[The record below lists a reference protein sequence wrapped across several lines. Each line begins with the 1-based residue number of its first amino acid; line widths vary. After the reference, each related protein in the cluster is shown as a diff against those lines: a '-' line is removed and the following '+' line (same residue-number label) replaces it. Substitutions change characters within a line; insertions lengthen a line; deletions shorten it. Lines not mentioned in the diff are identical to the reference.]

1 MMTWLYPN
9 CLDDVMDRRSYD
21 SYDRLTALN
30 NWLSE
35 LELWLW
41 LCLCHVTLTMTM
53 MMAMEAIQLDLAN
66 GSIHSVQSL
75 TLLMSL
81 LGYWE
86 NSFMWSSKGYVCKA
100 RLRKEWH
107 LTCLGLPAWLVR
119 DGKCDKGT
127 LWRFC
132 ERIAELISRKDRL
145 IRWRQKRD

>member
-53 MMAMEAIQLDLAN
+53 MMAMEAIWLDLAN

-100 RLRKEWH
+100 RLRKFDMSW
-107 LTCLGLPAWLVR
+107 LPAWLAR
-119 DGKCDKGT
+119 DGKCDQGT

-132 ERIAELISRKDRL
+132 ERIAELKNRKDRL

>member
-41 LCLCHVTLTMTM
+41 LCLCHLTFTMTM
-53 MMAMEAIQLDLAN
+53 MMAMEAIRLDLAN

-75 TLLMSL
+75 TLLMGL
-81 LGYWE
+81 LSYLE

-100 RLRKEWH
+100 RLRKFDMSWVASMTSTRWQVWPGYSLEILW
-107 LTCLGLPAWLVR
+107 TYRRA
-119 DGKCDKGT
+119 DKQEG
-127 LWRFC
+127 
-132 ERIAELISRKDRL
+132 
-145 IRWRQKRD
+145 